1 MIKTV
6 IRAAAVV
13 AATALASTATLA
25 QDTSGETPAATPATP
40 PPPCQ
45 DEAFRAFDFWIGEWD
60 VHLPDGQM
68 AGVNS
73 IQPINGGCG
82 LLERYS
88 VGGQLYGQSYNFFDP
103 VLNIWTQIWLSPGVI
118 IRMEGP
124 VTDSGL
130 LVLTGT
136 ITNTSQAASQPF
148 FGRWTLQEDGTVLQE
163 FWNLSGETGEWV
175 NGFTGIYTRTD

>member
-1 MIKTV
+1 MIRTA
-6 IRAAAVV
+6 ICSAAA
-13 AATALASTATLA
+13 ATLLVSSAVWA
-25 QDTSGETPAATPATP
+25 QDAAEPPAAAPATP

-45 DEAFRAFDFWIGEWD
+45 GEDYRAFDFWIGEWE
-60 VHLPDGQM
+60 VHLANGQL

-103 VLNIWTQIWLSPGVI
+103 VRDSWTQIWLSPGVI

-124 VTDSGL
+124 VTEPGL
-130 LVLTGT
+130 LVMNGT
-136 ITNTSQAASQPF
+136 ITSTSQASTQAF
-148 FGRWTLQEDGTVLQE
+148 MGRWTLQDDGTVKQE
-163 FWNLSGETGEWV
+163 FWNQNGDTGEWI